1 MKALIGAGYGTPAAT
16 NVVSEAILEVEMD
29 LDIIRKVPDPTAA
42 PEIPAAPAPAPEPQ
56 PGGQPDAN
64 QAPAPAPQ
72 Q

>member
-1 MKALIGAGYGTPAAT
+1 MRALISAGYGTPAAT

-29 LDIIRKVPDPTAA
+29 LDVIRKVPDPNAA
-42 PEIPAAPAPAPEPQ
+42 PEIPAAPAPQPQ

-64 QAPAPAPQ
+64 QTPAPAPQ